1 MKSKTLNL
9 LNLIKSKKEEIR
21 KEKRDKAIHEYAVK
35 HHRTLTREEE
45 MEFQRMVREGQH
57 LLMIDKRADE
67 QLNRTIDKVHKRMFG
82 Y

>member
-1 MKSKTLNL
+1 MKAKTLNL
-9 LNLIKSKKEEIR
+9 LNLIKSKKDEIR

-45 MEFQRMVREGQH
+45 REFQQMIREGQR
-57 LLMIDKRADE
+57 LLQIDKRADE
-67 QLNRTIDKVHKRMFG
+67 RLNKDVAKIHKQLFG

>member
-1 MKSKTLNL
+1 MKTKTLNL

-45 MEFQRMVREGQH
+45 KEFQQMIREGQH

-67 QLNRTIDKVHKRMFG
+67 QLNKDINNIHKHLFG